1 MVSDAQ
7 STRTAH
13 MARWN
18 ARETE
23 NPVRNV
29 QLHKRNE
36 SRNGATD
43 TVTGLVFEQRPR
55 SPTQSPLTT
64 ISPSEKMIFLSDSS
78 L

>member
-7 STRTAH
+7 STRTTH

-64 ISPSEKMIFLSDSS
+64 ISPSEKTIFLSDSS